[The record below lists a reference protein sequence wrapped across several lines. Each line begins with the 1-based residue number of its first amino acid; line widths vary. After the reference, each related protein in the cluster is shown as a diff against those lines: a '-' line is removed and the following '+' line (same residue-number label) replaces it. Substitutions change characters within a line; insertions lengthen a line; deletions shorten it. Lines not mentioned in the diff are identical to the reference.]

1 MNTNDKGNLAEIKV
15 AGRLVER
22 GNRVS
27 FPHGDGSPYDL
38 IRDDGEL
45 HRVQVK
51 HAKISN
57 GSVTVNLHTRYQKG
71 GEWVS
76 TVHSESTIDEF
87 CIYCPD
93 NRKVYKVPVGAA
105 PDYAM
110 KLRVDEECQNS
121 PRINWATEYEI

>member
-15 AGRLVER
+15 AGRLVEN

-51 HAKISN
+51 HAKISD
-57 GSVTVNLHTRYQKG
+57 GSVTVNLHTRYQKE

-76 TVHSESTIDEF
+76 TVHSKNTIDEF
-87 CIYCPD
+87 CVYCPD
-93 NRKVYKVPVGAA
+93 NGKVYRVPVGEA
-105 PDYAM
+105 PEYAM
-110 KLRVDEECQNS
+110 RLRVDNVDKDTS
-121 PRINWATEYEI
+121 RINWAEEYEI